1 VNKKVDDKTSGKLTA
16 PRQAKLAYRD
26 GRFMESHE
34 ARTLRIGAEYLEP
47 QARLKK
53 AGVQNTVVFFG
64 SARILPREAAEDHL
78 KRLEERSDDR
88 KAAPHELQAA
98 RMGVHMSRYYEEAR
112 HLARL
117 ITEWSLSLGRGSH
130 FLVVCSGGGPGIME
144 AANRGAAE
152 AGGLSIGLNIKLPHE
167 QEPNPYVSPTLNFLF
182 KYFFMRKLW
191 FAQPARALVVF
202 PGGFGTMDE
211 LWEFLTLLQTR
222 KMGHQAFILM
232 YGSDFWKRAIN
243 LEWLV
248 EAGTI
253 TPQDLRLVHVVDSPE
268 EAFEALKKKLR
279 RQRAMRAALRHP
291 FP

>member
-1 VNKKVDDKTSGKLTA
+1 MNKNTDDNSSRKTPVL
-16 PRQAKLAYRD
+16 RQPKLAYRD

-64 SARILPREAAEDHL
+64 SARILPRDAAEEHL
-78 KRLEERSDDR
+78 QRLEERGDGR
-88 KAAPHELQAA
+88 KAATHELQAA

-112 HLARL
+112 HLARM

-167 QEPNPYVSPTLNFLF
+167 QEPNPYVSPNLNFLF

-191 FAQPARALVVF
+191 FAHPARALIVF

-211 LWEFLTLLQTR
+211 LFEFLTLLQTR

-248 EAGTI
+248 EAGAL
-253 TPQDLRLVHVVDSPE
+253 TPQERRLVHVVDSPE
-268 EAFEALKKKLR
+268 EAFEVVKRKLR
-279 RQRAMRAALRHP
+279 RNRAMRAALRHP
-291 FP
+291 VP